1 MLSKGQWAMLLVLF
15 ATNAG
20 AQNPQNPQ
28 DPSAEVLP
36 AITEQTTDEDS
47 VQTEDSG
54 AESNGRFRDFV
65 PSEKIS
71 EDLSVP
77 FPVDI

>member
-20 AQNPQNPQ
+20 AQNPQ

-65 PSEKIS
+65 PSEQIS